1 MNIYVNIN
9 CALNSLRE
17 QARLQKQVGP
27 ALLITGAQLSGKSTL
42 ARILTNY
49 SIKLGWK
56 PIYVDL
62 DLYSC
67 ELTPPGTISAA
78 VATETLPCDDVKDVI
93 TFFHTQQNFVTQEY
107 FQKQIEELAQA
118 VNGKLQADLNNFK
131 SAYEGENELVAP
143 TSPEVFASGLI
154 INSFTPVNKMETETL
169 CKAIKSFNVKV
180 VLVLDHE
187 KLEKDIQNYLRAHPN
202 YDNS

>member
-1 MNIYVNIN
+1 MIKISGEHESYSSEQTPMNIYVNIN

-62 DLYSC
+62 DLNSC

-93 TFFHTQQNFVTQEY
+93 TFFHTQQNFVT
-107 FQKQIEELAQA
+107 
-118 VNGKLQADLNNFK
+118 
-131 SAYEGENELVAP
+131 
-143 TSPEVFASGLI
+143 
-154 INSFTPVNKMETETL
+154 
-169 CKAIKSFNVKV
+169 
-180 VLVLDHE
+180 
-187 KLEKDIQNYLRAHPN
+187 
-202 YDNS
+202 